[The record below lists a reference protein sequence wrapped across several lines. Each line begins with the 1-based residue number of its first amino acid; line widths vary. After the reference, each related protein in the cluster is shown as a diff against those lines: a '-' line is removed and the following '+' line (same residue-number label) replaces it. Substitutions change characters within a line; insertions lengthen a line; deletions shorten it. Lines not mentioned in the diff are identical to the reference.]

1 MKIKFIEYRKIAYGI
16 SVIVVILGVA
26 SFFHGFDE
34 GVEFK
39 GGRSFQVRFAQK
51 PAD

>member
-1 MKIKFIEYRKIAYGI
+1 
-16 SVIVVILGVA
+16 VVILGVA

-51 PAD
+51 PPVEKIRDELKADLGVSPTY